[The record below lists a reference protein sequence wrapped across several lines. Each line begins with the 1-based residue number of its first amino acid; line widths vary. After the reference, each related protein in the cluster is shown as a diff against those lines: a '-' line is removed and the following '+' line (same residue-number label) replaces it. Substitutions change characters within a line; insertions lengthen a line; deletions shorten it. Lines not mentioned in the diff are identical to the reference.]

1 MSWSSWKNG
10 NENGKEESTK
20 RILNAFGYEEYNQ
33 KQKKLDT
40 KLKKKRERGLFN
52 LYQVF
57 INVLSGVVFV
67 VIQNWKANSHI
78 HIVRKETQN

>member
-40 KLKKKRERGLFN
+40 KLKKKKGN
-52 LYQVF
+52 
-57 INVLSGVVFV
+57 GVCLIFT
-67 VIQNWKANSHI
+67 KCSSMYFL
-78 HIVRKETQN
+78 E